1 MTLQSHCYSV
11 VILKY
16 LVTYDYIIFFII
28 NYNYMFLEYIQT
40 NEVTKPYFD
49 DDNMSSSEDASDLE
63 FIKPSTEWKEETAQE
78 HG

>member
-1 MTLQSHCYSV
+1 
-11 VILKY
+11 
-16 LVTYDYIIFFII
+16 
-28 NYNYMFLEYIQT
+28 MFLEYIQT

-63 FIKPSTEWKEETAQE
+63 FIRPSTEWKEETPKE